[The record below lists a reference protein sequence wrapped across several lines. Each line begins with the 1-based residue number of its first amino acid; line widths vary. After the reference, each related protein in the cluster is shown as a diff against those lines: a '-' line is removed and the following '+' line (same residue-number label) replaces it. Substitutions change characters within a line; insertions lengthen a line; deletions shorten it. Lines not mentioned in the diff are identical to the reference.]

1 MLVAITGAN
10 GFVGNYLSNYLENKN
25 IDVRRIQRKKST
37 NAFIIEDINSNNVDW
52 SSALKDVDV
61 LVHCAA
67 KVHIFDDQ
75 NQDII
80 NSYYSINVNA
90 TKNLAYQAALCGVK
104 RFIFIS
110 TIKVFGEETELNNP
124 FSLNSD
130 NNPQDHYAISKLKSE
145 MALQEL
151 TSNSD
156 LELIIIRP
164 PLIYGPNVGANFLK
178 LMSYVY
184 KKYPIPFGGI
194 NNKRSILYIGNLVD
208 LIYRCINDKKA
219 VGKTLLV
226 SDLKP
231 LSIAELTQKIAYSL
245 NTKPLIISIPNW
257 VLNFVNNLL
266 LRRVNL
272 KKLTSSLEVD
282 SSESNQSINWIPPF
296 STDQGLLDTANWF
309 KNKQINSQKFK

>member
-1 MLVAITGAN
+1 MLVAVTGAN
-10 GFVGNYLSNYLENKN
+10 GFVGNYLSNFLENKN
-25 IDVRRIQRKKST
+25 IDVRRIQRKKSK
-37 NAFIIEDINSNNVDW
+37 NAFIIEDINSNTDW

-67 KVHIFDDQ
+67 KVHILDALNKDK
-75 NQDII
+75 I
-80 NSYYSINVNA
+80 NSFYSINVDA
-90 TKNLAYQAALCGVK
+90 TKKLAYQAAFCGVK

-124 FSLNSD
+124 FSLNSV

-145 MALQEL
+145 IALQEL
-151 TSNSD
+151 TSKSN

-208 LIYRCINDKKA
+208 LIYRCINDKKP

-226 SDLKP
+226 TDLEP
-231 LSIAELTQKIAYSL
+231 LSTAELSEKIAYSL
-245 NTKPLIISIPNW
+245 NIKPLIISIPNW

-266 LRRVNL
+266 LRRVDL
-272 KKLTSSLEVD
+272 KKLTSSLVVD
-282 SSESNQSINWIPPF
+282 SSESNQLINWIPPF
-296 STDQGLLDTANWF
+296 STEQGLLATANWF
-309 KNKQINSQKFK
+309 KNKQNNTREFK